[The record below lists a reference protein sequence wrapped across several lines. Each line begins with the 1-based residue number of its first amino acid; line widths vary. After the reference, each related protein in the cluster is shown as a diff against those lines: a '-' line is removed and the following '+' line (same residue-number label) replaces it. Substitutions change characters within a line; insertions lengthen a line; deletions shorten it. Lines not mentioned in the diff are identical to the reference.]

1 MIRLSGN
8 EIKDESNREGIEIIF
23 TGLRPGEKLYEELL
37 VNENDTKTDHPK
49 IFIDTSSKKISP
61 DEFNQIKASIKNDLS
76 SDNLVGLQTT
86 LKRYADY
93 VTDNVSV
100 LDLDS

>member
-1 MIRLSGN
+1 MVLN
-8 EIKDESNREGIEIIF
+8 YF
-23 TGLRPGEKLYEELL
+23 
-37 VNENDTKTDHPK
+37 ENPK